1 MWAHWPNRMR
11 MLRVAAVLFF
21 LAPAGAW
28 AASGGPAIVSQDL
41 PVGVSRTTAGAAAPK
56 RFDLV
61 GLHWQGSGSVLF
73 RTRSVAG
80 RWTRWQRAAPEDED
94 QPDVGTAEDGTRR
107 GWRLGDPY
115 WVGRSNRLEWRL
127 RGKVTRLRAWYV
139 SSPTERSA
147 VRLVSMAGSPK
158 ILTRAAWHADD
169 EILRG
174 SPRYSGHVYF
184 AVVHHTAGSNAYTAA
199 QSPAI
204 LRAIQLYHV
213 KGNGW
218 NDIGYNFLVDKY
230 GQVFEGRIGGIARNV
245 VGAHAEGFNYGSTG
259 VAVIGN
265 YGSASI
271 TPAAQRALVKLLAWR
286 LDVAHV
292 DPLSIVDW
300 SSGGNPKYP
309 LGTHLK
315 LRAISG
321 HRDTGFTSCPGT
333 RLYAR
338 LPDIARQAAATG
350 LPKLYAPT
358 AVGALGGPV
367 KFAARLSTPA
377 AWTVTVKSFTGAV
390 VATGRGTGSTVAWTW
405 NSAGATPGSY
415 TWTVEAGPDT
425 RPATGTVGQT
435 AVTPPPAPALLTGLT
450 LDPQV
455 ISPDGDGIADALT
468 ISYAL
473 AARASVTV
481 TVKDAAGLVV
491 ATRFA
496 NQPQGARRQ
505 LFSYTAAGLAD
516 GRYTVSVSAVGEDA
530 RSSRL
535 DAPFSVDRTV
545 SGLMLSVPV
554 LSPNGDGADD
564 AIAIAFTLATPAN
577 AVVQIEQAGLVLAPV
592 FAGVLPAGTSQ
603 FSWNG
608 VLPTGAVAP
617 PGTYDAAVVV
627 DGPFGQ
633 TRHAVS
639 FTVSG

>member
-1 MWAHWPNRMR
+1 

-28 AASGGPAIVSQDL
+28 AAGNGPAIVSQDL
-41 PVGVSRTTAGAAAPK
+41 PVGASRTTAGAAAPK

-80 RWTRWQRAAPEDED
+80 RWTPWRRAAPEDED
-94 QPDVGTAEDGTRR
+94 QPDLGTAETRTRR
-107 GWRLGDPY
+107 GWRLGNPY
-115 WVGRSNRLEWRL
+115 WVGRSDRLEWRI
-127 RGKVTRLRAWYV
+127 RGKVTRLKAWYV
-139 SSPTERSA
+139 TSPKGRSA
-147 VRLVSMAGSPK
+147 LRSVSMAGSPK

-174 SPRYSGHVYF
+174 TPRYSGRVYF

-204 LRAIQLYHV
+204 VRAIQLYHV

-265 YGSASI
+265 YGSSGI
-271 TPAAQRALVKLLAWR
+271 TAAARQALVRLLAWR

-292 DPLSIVDW
+292 DPLSLVNW

-321 HRDTGFTSCPGT
+321 HRDTGYTSCPGT
-333 RLYAR
+333 RLYAQ

-350 LPKLYAPT
+350 LPKLYAPS

-367 KFAARLSTPA
+367 KFAARLSAPA

-390 VATGRGTGSTVAWTW
+390 VATGRGTGSAVAWTW
-405 NSAGATPGSY
+405 SSAGAIPGSY
-415 TWTVEAGPDT
+415 SWTIEAGPDT
-425 RPATGTVGQT
+425 RPASGTIGQ
-435 AVTPPPAPALLTGLT
+435 AVASPPPPPGLLAGLT
-450 LDPQV
+450 LAPQV

-481 TVKDAAGLVV
+481 AVKDASGVVV

-496 NQPQGARRQ
+496 NQLQGARRQ
-505 LFSYTAAGLAD
+505 LFSYAAAGLVD
-516 GRYTVSVSAVGEDA
+516 GRYTVSVSALGEDG

-535 DAPFSVDRTV
+535 EAPFSIDRTL

-554 LSPNGDGADD
+554 LSPNGDGVDD
-564 AIAIAFTLATPAN
+564 TIAVAFTLAVPAN
-577 AVVQIEQAGLVLAPV
+577 AVVQIEQAGLVLATV
-592 FAGVLPAGTSQ
+592 FSGVLPAGTSQ
-603 FSWNG
+603 FSWDG
-608 VLPTGAVAP
+608 LLPTGAVAP
-617 PGTYDAAVVV
+617 PGTYDAAVIV

>member
-1 MWAHWPNRMR
+1 

-28 AASGGPAIVSQDL
+28 AATGGPTIVSQDL

-61 GLHWQGSGSVLF
+61 GLHWRGSGFVLF
-73 RTRSVAG
+73 RTRGVAG
-80 RWTRWQRAAPEDED
+80 TWTPWRRAAPEDED
-94 QPDVGTAEDGTRR
+94 QPDRGTAESGTRP
-107 GWRLGDPY
+107 GWRLGNPY
-115 WVGRSNRLEWRL
+115 WVGRSDRLEWRI

-139 SSPTERSA
+139 SSPTERSTL
-147 VRLVSMAGSPK
+147 RSVSMAGSPK
-158 ILTRAAWHADD
+158 IITRAAWHADD

-174 SPRYSGHVYF
+174 TPRYSGRVYF

-199 QSPAI
+199 QSPSI
-204 LRAIQLYHV
+204 VRAIQLYHV

-271 TPAAQRALVKLLAWR
+271 APAAERALVKLLAWR

-292 DPLSIVDW
+292 DPLSLVNW

-309 LGTHLK
+309 LGTHLR

-338 LPDIARQAAATG
+338 LPDIARRVAATG

-358 AVGALGGPV
+358 VVGALGGPV
-367 KFAARLSTPA
+367 KFAARLSAPA
-377 AWTVTVKSFTGAV
+377 PWTVTVKSFTGAV
-390 VATGRGTGSTVAWTW
+390 AATGRGTGSVVAWTW
-405 NSAGATPGSY
+405 NSAGVIPGSY
-415 TWTVEAGPDT
+415 SWTIEAGPDT
-425 RPATGTVGQT
+425 RPASGSVGQT
-435 AVTPPPAPALLTGLT
+435 AAPPPPTPAPALLAGLMV
-450 LDPQV
+450 DPQV
-455 ISPDGDGIADALT
+455 ISPDGDGIADGLT
-468 ISYAL
+468 ISYTL
-473 AARASVTV
+473 TARASVTV
-481 TVKDAAGLVV
+481 TVEDTSGLVV

-496 NQPQGARRQ
+496 NQLQGPRRQ
-505 LFSYTAAGLAD
+505 SFSYTAAGLPD
-516 GRYTVSVSAVGEDA
+516 GRYTASVSAVGQDG
-530 RSSRL
+530 RSGRL
-535 DAPFSVDRTV
+535 EAPFGIDRTL

-554 LSPNGDGADD
+554 LSPNGDGIDD
-564 AIAIAFTLATPAN
+564 TIAVAFTLAVQAN
-577 AVVQIEQAGLVLAPV
+577 AVVQIEQAGLVLATV
-592 FAGVLPAGTSQ
+592 FAGVLPAGTAQ
-603 FSWNG
+603 LSWNG
-608 VLPTGAVAP
+608 VLPVGFAP
-617 PGTYDAAVVV
+617 PGVYDAAVLV
-627 DGPFGQ
+627 DGPFGR
-633 TRHAVS
+633 TRHVAS